1 MCRAFHDLSIGIRKR
16 YIRMLIHFILN
27 LFKMQN
33 LAVVLVDFLGEALGP
48 HFTPEA
54 RQSWTMLLKV
64 MTSIIGESLKSQ

>member
-1 MCRAFHDLSIGIRKR
+1 
-16 YIRMLIHFILN
+16 MLIHFILN

-64 MTSIIGESLKSQ
+64 MTNIIGESLKSQ

>member
-1 MCRAFHDLSIGIRKR
+1 
-16 YIRMLIHFILN
+16 MLISFIFN
-27 LFKMQN
+27 FVSTQN

-64 MTSIIGESLKSQ
+64 MNTIIGESLKSQ